1 MSGKYLHSVHSVL
14 LLHCDLCIP
23 SGLNY
28 FVTQVDLVEIKRA
41 FLETYRKTLNKV
53 VKGDTSGD
61 YGKLLLAIIGDE
73 SVSIPEPPEQAPAA
87 EVQPGSEEPS
97 TQELAAGVGLC
108 MYMYVA
114 NDTLPCITRLLTH
127 DTIRGVYAV
136 VVNVILLTAST
147 CMYNVRVA
155 RSQIASSSICMC

>member
-1 MSGKYLHSVHSVL
+1 MQW
-14 LLHCDLCIP
+14 CIP

-73 SVSIPEPPEQAPAA
+73 SVTIPEPPQQAPAA
-87 EVQPGSEEPS
+87 EVQPSSEEPS
-97 TQELAAGVGLC
+97 TQEPAAGVGLC
-108 MYMYVA
+108 MYIA
-114 NDTLPCITRLLTH
+114 NDT
-127 DTIRGVYAV
+127 V
-136 VVNVILLTAST
+136 
-147 CMYNVRVA
+147 
-155 RSQIASSSICMC
+155 